1 MGLDS
6 VELVMAVEEDFGIE
20 IPNAVCETLT
30 TPRQVADYVYSL
42 HAGEPA
48 GCYSQAAFYHLR
60 GALVR
65 LTGVRRR
72 DVRLETRL
80 AGMLPRR
87 GIREL
92 WSALESAIGARVMP
106 RLRAP
111 RHVKLWLILATVALA
126 LLLACLRVSQSLYLL
141 ACFAMLVADQV
152 LLMKF
157 STLIPA
163 GVETVRML
171 VPHVTLPERQAW
183 NFDEVLQRVMLITAE
198 QSGVAPGKFGPDDRF
213 IEDIVLC

>member
-1 MGLDS
+1 MGLDT

-20 IPNAVCETLT
+20 IPDVVCETLT
-30 TPRQVADYVYSL
+30 TPRQVADYVHSL
-42 HAGEPA
+42 HAGESA
-48 GCYSQAAFYHLR
+48 GCHSQAAFYHLR

-65 LTGVRRR
+65 LTGMRRR

-80 AGMLPRR
+80 AEILPLQ
-87 GIREL
+87 GIRER
-92 WSALESAIGARVMP
+92 WGSLENAIGARAMP

-111 RHVKLWLILATVALA
+111 RQVKLWLILATVALA
-126 LLLACLRVSQSLYLL
+126 LLLACLRVPQSLYLL
-141 ACFAMLVADQV
+141 ACFALLVADQL

-163 GVETVRML
+163 GAETVRML
-171 VPHVTLPERQAW
+171 VPHVTLTERKAG

-213 IEDIVLC
+213 VEDIGLD